1 VNKIIRR
8 EKYGQRGEGSLILR
22 EGCGNWLYQYFHA
35 GKLHEESTGCAEA
48 EFKAARRF
56 VKDKRQKIGAHH
68 QGLKK
73 YLPASQQK
81 VTVGE
86 LLDALIVDLRVRQC
100 KSLAQIES
108 HMKPIRERFG
118 LMKAVDVT
126 GRLVDSYI
134 AQRQAAGAPN
144 ASINRGTQLLSQ
156 CYRREMKQDQ
166 PRVISMP
173 TIKRLPEKNAR
184 QGFFEAEDF
193 MAVVAGLPPVLQDFL
208 QFAYLTAWRPG
219 DLKALRWDHIEG
231 DTIRLPDSKNGKPK
245 SLAVVGDLVGIIRR
259 REQARLLE
267 TKDGNVRL
275 AEYVFHRDG
284 HPIVDYRRAWLTACR
299 ATGFTYKRIDPRT
312 GKAKERV
319 SKLVYDCKRTGIRN
333 LTRQFG
339 DKVAMDIAGIKT
351 RAILD
356 RYNISS
362 DREKRA
368 ALEAVRLP
376 VGNFGKT

>member
-1 VNKIIRR
+1 MNKIIQK
-8 EKYGQRGEGSLILR
+8 EKYGQRGEGSLIR
-22 EGCGNWLYQYFHA
+22 RQGCQNWLYVYFHA
-35 GKLHEESTGCAEA
+35 GKLHEESTGEA
-48 EFKAARRF
+48 DLKRARRV
-56 VKDKRQKIGAHH
+56 VKDKREKIGASR
-68 QGLKK
+68 QGLRK

-86 LLDALIVDLRVRQC
+86 LLDALMTDYRVRQC

-108 HMKPIRERFG
+108 HTKPIRERFG
-118 LMKAVDVT
+118 LMRAGDVT
-126 GRLVDSYI
+126 GRLVDTYI
-134 AQRQAAGAPN
+134 DSRLAAGDPN
-144 ASINRGTQLLSQ
+144 ATINRGTQLLSQ

-173 TIKRLPEKNAR
+173 TIRRLPEKNAR
-184 QGFFEAEDF
+184 QGFFEAQEF
-193 MAVVAGLPPVLQDFL
+193 TAVVAGLPPVLQDFL

-219 DLKALRWDHIEG
+219 DLKALRWNHIEG
-231 DTIRLPDSKNGKPK
+231 DSIRLPDSKNGEGK
-245 SLAVVGDLVGIIRR
+245 SLAIVGDLVPIMAR

-267 TKDGNVRL
+267 TPDGNAVRL
-275 AEYVFHRDG
+275 SEYVFHRDG
-284 HPIVDYRRAWLTACR
+284 KPIVDYRRAWLTACR
-299 ATGFTYKRIDPRT
+299 VAGFTYTQIDPKT
-312 GKAKERV
+312 SKAKERV

-368 ALEAVRLP
+368 ALAAVRLP